1 MPGQRKPKGKS
12 NVEQVSEQVH
22 GIYHT
27 DNEAPWGGFI
37 NIRLDDEQKS
47 TFTAW
52 FEDNRQAVSQLLEDA
67 LFEGIKHGMA
77 YDRKNSCFIVTFTG
91 ALVFGSTERYVATSR
106 AGTMLE
112 ALGLATWKHFV
123 LCDGDYGNYK
133 PGNGSF
139 LNWG

>member
-1 MPGQRKPKGKS
+1 MPGQRKSKGKS
-12 NVEQVSEQVH
+12 NAAQIQEQTK
-22 GIYHT
+22 GIYYT

-47 TFTAW
+47 SFLAW
-52 FEDNRQAVSQLLEDA
+52 FEDNTQTISRLLEDA
-67 LFEGIKHGMA
+67 LGEGIKHGLS
-77 YDRKNSCFIVTFTG
+77 YDGKNQCFICTFTG
-91 ALVFGSTERYVATSR
+91 ALVFGSTERYVSTSR
-106 AGTMLE
+106 AATMLE
-112 ALGLATWKHFV
+112 AIALAVWKHFV